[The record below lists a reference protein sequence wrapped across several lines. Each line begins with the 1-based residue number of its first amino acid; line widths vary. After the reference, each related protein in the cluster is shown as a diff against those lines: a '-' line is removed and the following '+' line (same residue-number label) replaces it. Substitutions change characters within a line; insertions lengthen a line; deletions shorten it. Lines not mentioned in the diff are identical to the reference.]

1 MQLLKIKSTA
11 HGYVG
16 IAHID
21 LPPQMGRST
30 QINPNEIQLDDILK
44 DEEMDV

>member
-1 MQLLKIKSTA
+1 MQLLKIGTIA

-16 IAHID
+16 IAHTD
-21 LPPQMGRST
+21 PPPQMGRST